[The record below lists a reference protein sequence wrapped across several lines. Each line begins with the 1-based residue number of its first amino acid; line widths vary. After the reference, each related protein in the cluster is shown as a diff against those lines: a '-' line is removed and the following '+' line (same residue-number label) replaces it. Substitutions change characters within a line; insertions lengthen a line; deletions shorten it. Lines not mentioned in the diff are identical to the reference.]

1 MLRGVYFSPEVIIVV
16 LGTLFTR
23 SLAVGE
29 KKQKPKTFFRRL
41 LINARSQVVFG
52 HISRHISHFFCLR
65 PPSGGPPGALQG
77 PSAPPCEKDNTL
89 RATDAEALRNECR
102 GVGGSSLFRRV

>member
-29 KKQKPKTFFRRL
+29 KKQKPKTLFRRL

-52 HISRHISHFFCLR
+52 HISRHISHFFL
-65 PPSGGPPGALQG
+65 PPSALRGAPGGPPG
-77 PSAPPCEKDNTL
+77 TL
-89 RATDAEALRNECR
+89 RPPLREGQHASRN
-102 GVGGSSLFRRV
+102 RRRSPT